1 MSAGLVRGFLY
12 FEKSSDESPM
22 IELSVIKM
30 VEWNKFSFSTRVSHD
45 VLYSSCLWS
54 WEALGMLCG
63 QEAGLQWMLK
73 KTGRFVLLGAPGGVK
88 IWKGGLDGQ
97 R

>member
-30 VEWNKFSFSTRVSHD
+30 VEWNKFSFSTRVSMMFLTHPACGPGKPWGCCVD
-45 VLYSSCLWS
+45 RKQGYSGC
-54 WEALGMLCG
+54 
-63 QEAGLQWMLK
+63 
-73 KTGRFVLLGAPGGVK
+73 
-88 IWKGGLDGQ
+88 
-97 R
+97 